1 MVLVISERKPA
12 GSLSIYK
19 YHNYLSP
26 TKNMNAVK
34 TSLIFF
40 SFVSVAVIT
49 AIVFGSPSSVK
60 AQAPLITTTPTTQ
73 DVNFTQL
80 FQEKLQDRFLAVD
93 ADVVYQSPSTVVL
106 EGDKITIGESSGG
119 LINNV
124 FLWQGV
130 DLVKQYGYEIDSVAI
145 SGLGTR
151 DNPTSYHVIM
161 SKP

>member
-1 MVLVISERKPA
+1 MS
-12 GSLSIYK
+12 
-19 YHNYLSP
+19 
-26 TKNMNAVK
+26 TVK
-34 TSLIFF
+34 TSLIFV
-40 SFVSVAVIT
+40 SCVSVAVIT

-60 AQAPLITTTPTTQ
+60 AQAPLTTSPATQ

-93 ADVVYQSPSTVVL
+93 ADVVYQSPTTVVL
-106 EGDKITIGESSGG
+106 EGDKITIGESAGG
-119 LINNV
+119 LIDKE

-151 DNPTSYHVIM
+151 DNPTNYHVIM